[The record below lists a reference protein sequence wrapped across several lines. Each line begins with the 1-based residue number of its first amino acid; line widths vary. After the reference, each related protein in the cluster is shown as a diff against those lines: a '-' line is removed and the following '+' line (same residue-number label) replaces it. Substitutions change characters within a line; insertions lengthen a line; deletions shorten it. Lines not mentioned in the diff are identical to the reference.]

1 MTEKT
6 LEKVNKL
13 LELVKEDTVT
23 PKDLENFIQGIL
35 LFVKN
40 EKEDFQKSSQEQTSY
55 VESVIQYIETK
66 VKEVE
71 KEIKEKV
78 RIEKE
83 KIVAPVLEAEN
94 KNRDAKNTLLEIKKL
109 LEEVRA
115 IKATKGED
123 GKDGQDGKDGVDGK
137 DGKDGSPDTG
147 ENIVDKINALSLD
160 EENKIDA
167 SHIKNLPQVKTEG
180 IAGAK
185 MLSQLLDVNLD
196 GVEQDAQGNYILGGG
211 ITDSSTNTLTNKT
224 LDDYTNFIHA
234 DGIHLRVKA
243 TEPLSYGDVL
253 KYVDF
258 NNGEQAI
265 EVARRDDPTVPVI
278 GILHNNLATGGFG
291 MAVSVGLF
299 KKLNT
304 SAFPK
309 GTILYPNA
317 TGGFTDTPSQVANAY
332 NQPFAR
338 VVRSHAVNGEIML
351 NIGAKEGFQ
360 ETFETVSKNLKG
372 NPYALNYTSGKLTSI
387 VYTLSNGTITKTLNY
402 TDDKLTSIVLSGD
415 TPTGINL
422 TKTLSYT
429 GDTLTSIT
437 YS

>member
-40 EKEDFQKSSQEQTSY
+40 EKEDFQKSSQEQNTY

-66 VKEVE
+66 VKETE
-71 KEIKEKV
+71 KVLNGAVQENSQEMNASIKEVK
-78 RIEKE
+78 RI
-83 KIVAPVLEAEN
+83 
-94 KNRDAKNTLLEIKKL
+94 

-265 EVARRDDPTVPVI
+265 EVAKRDDPTVPAI

-338 VVRSHAVNGEIML
+338 VARSHAVNGEIML

-402 TDDKLTSIVLSGD
+402 TGEKLTSIVLSGD